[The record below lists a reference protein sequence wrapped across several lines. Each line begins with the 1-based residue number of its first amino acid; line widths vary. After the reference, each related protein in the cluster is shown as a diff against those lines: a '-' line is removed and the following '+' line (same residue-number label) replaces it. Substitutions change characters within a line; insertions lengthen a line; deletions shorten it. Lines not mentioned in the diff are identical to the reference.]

1 MLNVVSSEDND
12 IAQLATKALH
22 KLQNYQS
29 NIDVINEKSFYR
41 AYDTNKSGMIG
52 FILIN
57 SDVDKLCQKMD
68 TNLTGQLKYTDIN
81 RVLKELSQNTIENK
95 KNIGNIDNR
104 QGSASVT
111 AIENTHNQ
119 IDGAVESTDR
129 IDNKADTPP
138 PRQVFSSS
146 LILSLMLIL
155 TS

>member
-1 MLNVVSSEDND
+1 
-12 IAQLATKALH
+12 
-22 KLQNYQS
+22 
-29 NIDVINEKSFYR
+29 
-41 AYDTNKSGMIG
+41 
-52 FILIN
+52 
-57 SDVDKLCQKMD
+57 MD

-129 IDNKADTPP
+129 IDNKADAPP

-146 LILSLMLIL
+146 LILSLILIL